1 MCTTVR
7 ELKSPIRPQLP
18 SKGGGY
24 RGISVPQLLPK
35 GGGYRGISVPQL
47 LPKGGGYMGISVPQL
62 PSKGG
67 GYRGNLG
74 SPIEKRIFWLHLI

>member
-7 ELKSPIRPQLP
+7 ELKSPLR
-18 SKGGGY
+18 
-24 RGISVPQLLPK
+24 
-35 GGGYRGISVPQL
+35 
-47 LPKGGGYMGISVPQL
+47 PQL

-74 SPIEKRIFWLHLI
+74 SPIEKRIFWLHHNLTKYQNIKNSRPSIIEYLSTNHYNKTLS